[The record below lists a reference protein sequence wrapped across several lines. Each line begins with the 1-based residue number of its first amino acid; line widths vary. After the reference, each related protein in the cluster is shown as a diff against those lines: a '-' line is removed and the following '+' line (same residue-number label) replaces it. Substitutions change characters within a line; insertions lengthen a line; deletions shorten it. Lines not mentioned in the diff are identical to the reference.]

1 MILQFVWAKV
11 ILTVITFVTE
21 ILHVY
26 KEGDFS
32 PKYAY
37 LYVTIFYN
45 ISITISLYF
54 LVLFYEGT
62 KEILAE
68 YKPIAK
74 FLCVKA
80 IIFFS
85 FWQSVAIAIMSHL
98 GILIRPVAHFN
109 EAELAVLVNN
119 TLICIEMI
127 PIAIAF
133 GYTFGYKSFKL
144 PPEERARLKAVSP
157 IGKRIIGNFLQA
169 ANVTDIIADTV
180 HSVQKEPERNV
191 LAGGFFSLSRLD
203 QLQQVLEQGWLSKKG
218 EDLAKL
224 WKKRFV
230 ILIKEPLG
238 IVYFKDNPYDMA
250 NANKEVKARGFIDF
264 MEVSGVE
271 PKRAMGF
278 NLNTPGRA
286 WRFNASSVK
295 ERDHWIVAI
304 QNALSSIPQD
314 QPAAAN
320 SEELATVELEGA
332 DETSIP
338 LDDLGESS
346 TSASRVTTAP
356 SRSFSTPMKGPGEP
370 ASEPS
375 TPSRPENGSALT
387 KLGDSSDDDVS
398 LDTLV

>member
-11 ILTVITFVTE
+11 ILTVITFITE

-26 KEGDFS
+26 GEGDFS

-37 LYVTIFYN
+37 LYVTIAYN
-45 ISITISLYF
+45 ISISISLYF

-62 KEILAE
+62 KDILAE
-68 YKPIAK
+68 FKPIAK

-85 FWQSVAIAIMSHL
+85 FWQSVAIAVMTHI
-98 GILIRPVAHFN
+98 GVIRPVGHFN
-109 EAELAVLVNN
+109 EAELAVLINN

-144 PPEERARLKAVSP
+144 PPEERERLKSVSP
-157 IGKRIIGNFLQA
+157 IHTRIIGNFLQA

-180 HSVQKEPERNV
+180 HSVQKEPERNI
-191 LAGGFFSLSRLD
+191 LAGGFFNLSRLD

-230 ILIKEPLG
+230 ILIRSPLG

-250 NANKEVKARGFIDF
+250 NAHKEVKARGFIDF

-271 PKRAMGF
+271 SKRAMGF

-286 WRFNASSVK
+286 WRFNASTVK
-295 ERDHWIVAI
+295 EREHWIVSI
-304 QNALSSIPQD
+304 QKALASIPKAE
-314 QPAAAN
+314 PAPTAAD
-320 SEELATVELEGA
+320 GA
-332 DETSIP
+332 YYYVKIIFLNETS
-338 LDDLGESS
+338 LFL
-346 TSASRVTTAP
+346 
-356 SRSFSTPMKGPGEP
+356 
-370 ASEPS
+370 
-375 TPSRPENGSALT
+375 
-387 KLGDSSDDDVS
+387 
-398 LDTLV
+398 